1 MMLSL
6 LFFLFMSLGLG
17 GFVYK
22 LLHLDGEESLSYVFI
37 YAALGL
43 ALFVLLSSVLG
54 LVGLIDPLVYLVL
67 AIVPIVSYCVMRG
80 PGCSSVMC
88 GLGCSMYGNQLEIP
102 KVDKHWLIVIGL
114 FAVALVVFEY
124 GAFATPLLEDDDS
137 WQHAAGVRYVSETG
151 TYLQPEPRLIHYL
164 SPYPPF
170 YDVLMAMLFEVDGE
184 SITTILKFFNA
195 FLVALVIPLFYCW
208 ARNRLDK
215 DVSLWATFILALL
228 PCFMSHFIWSQTLA
242 MVFVFPALYFIDKYN
257 EKKLAMDGVA
267 GIICLTALLITQ
279 PSVAGIIFIMIC
291 IYQAPLI
298 FSNIQG
304 ALAIPAMSFI
314 FAILV
319 FWGGM
324 FYLYGVETVMQ
335 HISFI
340 PDFVTSST
348 LDTGGGIVYGVQD
361 FLTPPFAS
369 RMDQPVGIGEA
380 VVILTLVGLYVT
392 LDARSKYLIFGA
404 WLVFCFI
411 GLQANL
417 LPVKLMPHRF
427 WVFLSIPVAI
437 LAAVGIRHI
446 MAMLTGLGMR
456 LFVIALVIS
465 IMITSGAAKLVV
477 ETSPWPSGVN
487 LISAEQMQGYVQL
500 QQLPNNTKVFSFC
513 SHEDLMNGIGMYG
526 YSWIQEVKDYKN
538 QSITD
543 TIGNNLD
550 FLHRYNYTYIVIDQ
564 ACLQAFTT
572 NETIAKIT
580 TIESNKYFV
589 KQEQL
594 SNAGFFTYQV
604 ID

>member
-1 MMLSL
+1 MMLSIV
-6 LFFLFMSLGLG
+6 FFVLISLGLG
-17 GFVYK
+17 WFVYK
-22 LLHLDGEESLSYVFI
+22 VLGLDSEESISYMFI

-43 ALFVLLSSVLG
+43 ALFTLLSSVLG
-54 LVGLIDPLVYLVL
+54 LVGGIYWYTYIILMAMPIIGYFLI
-67 AIVPIVSYCVMRG
+67 RG
-80 PGCSSVMC
+80 TGCI
-88 GLGCSMYGNQLEIP
+88 MYGSRLEIP
-102 KVDKHWLIVIGL
+102 KIDRHWLIVIGL
-114 FAVALVVFEY
+114 FLVALVVFEY

-137 WQHAAGVRYVSETG
+137 WQHAAGIRYISETG

-170 YDVLMAMLFEVDGE
+170 YDVLMAMLFQVDSE
-184 SITTILKFFNA
+184 SINTILKVFNA
-195 FLVALVIPLFYCW
+195 LLVALVIPLFYCW
-208 ARNRLDK
+208 ARNRLDRN
-215 DVSLWATFILALL
+215 VALWATFILVML

-298 FSNIQG
+298 FSNTQG

-319 FWGGM
+319 FWGSM

-348 LDTGGGIVYGVQD
+348 LDTGDGIVYGVDD
-361 FLTPPFAS
+361 FLTPPFVS

-380 VVILTLVGLYVT
+380 VVVLALAGLYIS
-392 LDARSKYLIFGA
+392 LRRHKYLIFGA
-404 WLVFCFI
+404 WLVFCFL
-411 GLQANL
+411 GLEANL
-417 LPVKLMPHRF
+417 LPIKLMPHRF

-437 LAAVGIRHI
+437 LGAVGIQYILDTINIKVIRKSMVCI
-446 MAMLTGLGMR
+446 
-456 LFVIALVIS
+456 FVVLIV
-465 IMITSGAAKLVV
+465 ITSGAAKLVV
-477 ETSPWPSGVN
+477 ETSPWSSGVN
-487 LISAEQMQGYVQL
+487 LISIEQMQGYVQL

-526 YSWIQEVKDYKN
+526 YSWIQEVKDYKT

-543 TIGNNLD
+543 TIDNNLE
-550 FLHRYNYTYIVIDQ
+550 FLHKYNYTYIVIDQ
-564 ACLQAFTT
+564 ACLQAFTG

-580 TIESNKYFV
+580 IIESNKHFV
-589 KQEQL
+589 KQHQL